1 MSIIKN
7 LTKDIE
13 KIIKDAGYEVENLKL
28 AASGRRDLGEFQIND
43 AMNLSKKY
51 HKNPREI
58 AEDIVKELEKDKRF
72 TNINIAGPGFINVS
86 LDNKLLSEEITKLGN
101 NPELN
106 IDKLDPRKV
115 IIDYGGANVAKRLH
129 IGHMRTANIGEALK
143 RLANKLGYK
152 TIGDAHLGDYGRPL
166 GFVVLEIKTKFP
178 ELPYWDENYKG
189 DYSEVKLNITNE
201 ELLEIYPVASAKAKR
216 DPKFLAEGRD
226 ITAKIQ
232 SGVRGYYDCY
242 KKVVE
247 ISMADIKKVYGY
259 LNVSFEWWKGEAD
272 SAKYFDELYEILD
285 KKGLTKESNGALIVE
300 VKTDE
305 DKAPMP
311 PVIIKKSNDTVSYE
325 TTDLATILQ
334 REKDYQPDEIWYVVD
349 ERQSL
354 HFEQVFRCTYKA
366 GLVPETTKL
375 IHIPNGTMNGS
386 DGKPF
391 KTRDGGVMGL
401 EELIDLVYEKT
412 YKKINVDTV
421 PEELREKVART
432 VAIGTLKYSDLLPFV
447 CTNYIFDLDKFSE
460 LEGKTAPYL
469 LYSTTRM
476 KSLLQKAGDFKFNT
490 IHNIYSETEK
500 DIVLSILE
508 LPRVLNNSLENKSL
522 NEICEYLYT
531 LTSKYNKFYAENK
544 VLVEEDK
551 TKKESWLMLTKLV
564 YDINLMLFDI
574 LAIEVPEKM

>member
-13 KIIKDAGYEVENLKL
+13 KIIKDAGYEIENLKL

-72 TNINIAGPGFINVS
+72 TNINIAGPGFINIS

-166 GFVVLEIKTKFP
+166 GFVVLEIKTRFP

-189 DYSEVKLNITNE
+189 DYSEVELNITNE

-544 VLVEEDK
+544 VLVEEDNA
-551 TKKESWLMLTKLV
+551 KKESWLMLTKLV
-564 YDINLMLFDI
+564 YDINLILFDI

>member
-13 KIIKDAGYEVENLKL
+13 KIIKDAGYEIDNLKL

-72 TNINIAGPGFINVS
+72 TNINIAGPGFINIS

-166 GFVVLEIKTKFP
+166 GFVVLEIKTRFP

-189 DYSEVKLNITNE
+189 DYSEVELNITNE

-285 KKGLTKESNGALIVE
+285 KKGLTKESDGALIVE

-401 EELIDLVYEKT
+401 EELINLVYEKT

-544 VLVEEDK
+544 VLVEEDNA
-551 TKKESWLMLTKLV
+551 KKESWLMLTKLV
-564 YDINLMLFDI
+564 YDINLILFDI

>member
-13 KIIKDAGYEVENLKL
+13 KIIKDAGYEIENLKL

-72 TNINIAGPGFINVS
+72 TNINIAGPGFINIS

-166 GFVVLEIKTKFP
+166 GFVVLEIKTRFP
-178 ELPYWDENYKG
+178 ELPYWDENYQG

-544 VLVEEDK
+544 VLVEEDNA
-551 TKKESWLMLTKLV
+551 KKESWLMLTKLV
-564 YDINLMLFDI
+564 YDINLILFDI

>member
-13 KIIKDAGYEVENLKL
+13 KIIKDAGYEIENLKL

-72 TNINIAGPGFINVS
+72 TNINIAGPGFINIS
-86 LDNKLLSEEITKLGN
+86 LDNKLLSEEITKLVN

-166 GFVVLEIKTKFP
+166 GFVVLEIKTRFP
-178 ELPYWDENYKG
+178 ELPYWDENYQG
-189 DYSEVKLNITNE
+189 DYSEVELNITNE

-285 KKGLTKESNGALIVE
+285 KKGLTKESDGALIVE

-401 EELIDLVYEKT
+401 EELINLVYEKT

-544 VLVEEDK
+544 VLVEEDNA
-551 TKKESWLMLTKLV
+551 KKESWLMLTKLV
-564 YDINLMLFDI
+564 YDINLILFDI

>member
-13 KIIKDAGYEVENLKL
+13 KIIKDAGYEIENLKL

-72 TNINIAGPGFINVS
+72 TNINIAGPGFINIS

-166 GFVVLEIKTKFP
+166 GFVVLEIKTRFP
-178 ELPYWDENYKG
+178 ELPYWDENYQG
-189 DYSEVKLNITNE
+189 DYSEVELNITNE

-285 KKGLTKESNGALIVE
+285 KKGLTKESDGALIVE

-401 EELIDLVYEKT
+401 EELINLVYEKT

-544 VLVEEDK
+544 VLVEEDNA
-551 TKKESWLMLTKLV
+551 KKESWLMLTKLV
-564 YDINLMLFDI
+564 YDINLILFDI

>member
-13 KIIKDAGYEVENLKL
+13 KIIKDAGYEIENLKL

-72 TNINIAGPGFINVS
+72 TNINIAGPGFINIS

-166 GFVVLEIKTKFP
+166 GFVVLEIKTRFP
-178 ELPYWDENYKG
+178 ELPYWDENYQG
-189 DYSEVKLNITNE
+189 DYSEVELNITNE

-285 KKGLTKESNGALIVE
+285 KKGLTKESDGALIVE

-544 VLVEEDK
+544 VLVEEDNA
-551 TKKESWLMLTKLV
+551 KKESWLMLTKLV

>member
-13 KIIKDAGYEVENLKL
+13 KIIKDAGYEIENLKL

-72 TNINIAGPGFINVS
+72 TNINIAGPGFINIS

-166 GFVVLEIKTKFP
+166 GFVVLEIKTRFP
-178 ELPYWDENYKG
+178 ELPYWDENYQG
-189 DYSEVKLNITNE
+189 DYSEVELNITNE

-401 EELIDLVYEKT
+401 EELINLVYEKT

-544 VLVEEDK
+544 VLVEEDNA
-551 TKKESWLMLTKLV
+551 KKESWLMLTKLV

>member
-13 KIIKDAGYEVENLKL
+13 KIIKDAGYKIENLKL

-58 AEDIVKELEKDKRF
+58 AEDIVKELEKDRRF
-72 TNINIAGPGFINVS
+72 TNINIAGPGFINIS

-166 GFVVLEIKTKFP
+166 GFVVLEIKTRFP

-189 DYSEVKLNITNE
+189 DYSEVELNITNE

-285 KKGLTKESNGALIVE
+285 KKGLTKESDGALIVE

-401 EELIDLVYEKT
+401 EELINLVYEKT

-544 VLVEEDK
+544 VLVEEDNA
-551 TKKESWLMLTKLV
+551 KKESWLMLTKLV
-564 YDINLMLFDI
+564 YDINLILFDI

>member
-13 KIIKDAGYEVENLKL
+13 KIIKDAGYEIENLKL

-72 TNINIAGPGFINVS
+72 TNINIAGPGFINIS

-166 GFVVLEIKTKFP
+166 GFVVLEIKTRFP
-178 ELPYWDENYKG
+178 ELPYWNENYQG
-189 DYSEVKLNITNE
+189 DYSEVELNITNE

-285 KKGLTKESNGALIVE
+285 KKGLTKESDGALIVE

-401 EELIDLVYEKT
+401 EELINLVYEKT

-544 VLVEEDK
+544 VLVEEDNA
-551 TKKESWLMLTKLV
+551 KKESWLMLTKLV
-564 YDINLMLFDI
+564 YDINLILFDI

>member
-13 KIIKDAGYEVENLKL
+13 KIIKDAGYEIDNLKL

-72 TNINIAGPGFINVS
+72 TNINIAGPGFINIS

-106 IDKLDPRKV
+106 IDKLDQRKV

-166 GFVVLEIKTKFP
+166 GFVVLEIKTRFP
-178 ELPYWDENYKG
+178 ELPYWDENYQG

-285 KKGLTKESNGALIVE
+285 KKGLTKESDGALIVE

-421 PEELREKVART
+421 PEELREKVARI

-544 VLVEEDK
+544 VLVEEDNA
-551 TKKESWLMLTKLV
+551 KKESWLMLTKLV
-564 YDINLMLFDI
+564 YDINLILFDI

>member
-13 KIIKDAGYEVENLKL
+13 KIIKDAGYEIENLKL

-72 TNINIAGPGFINVS
+72 TNINIAGPGFINIS

-101 NPELN
+101 HPELN

-166 GFVVLEIKTKFP
+166 GFVVLEIKTRFP
-178 ELPYWDENYKG
+178 ELPYWDENYQG
-189 DYSEVKLNITNE
+189 DYSEVELNITNE

-285 KKGLTKESNGALIVE
+285 KKGLTKESDGALIVE

-401 EELIDLVYEKT
+401 EELINLVYEKT

-544 VLVEEDK
+544 VLVEEDNA
-551 TKKESWLMLTKLV
+551 KKESWLMLTKLV
-564 YDINLMLFDI
+564 YDINLILFDI

>member
-13 KIIKDAGYEVENLKL
+13 KIIKDAGYEIENLKL

-72 TNINIAGPGFINVS
+72 TNINIAGPGFINIS

-166 GFVVLEIKTKFP
+166 GFVVLEIKTRFP
-178 ELPYWDENYKG
+178 ELPYWDENYQG
-189 DYSEVKLNITNE
+189 DYSEVELNITNE

-285 KKGLTKESNGALIVE
+285 KKGLTKESDGALIVE

-544 VLVEEDK
+544 VLVEEDNA
-551 TKKESWLMLTKLV
+551 KKESWLMLTKLV
-564 YDINLMLFDI
+564 YDINLILFDI

>member
-13 KIIKDAGYEVENLKL
+13 KIIKDAGYEIENLKL

-72 TNINIAGPGFINVS
+72 TNINIAGPGFINIS

-166 GFVVLEIKTKFP
+166 GFVVLEIKTRFP

-551 TKKESWLMLTKLV
+551 AKKESWLMLTKLV

>member
-13 KIIKDAGYEVENLKL
+13 KIIKDAGYEIENLKL

-72 TNINIAGPGFINVS
+72 TNINIAGPGFINIS

-166 GFVVLEIKTKFP
+166 GFVVLEIKTRFP

-189 DYSEVKLNITNE
+189 DYSEVELNITNE

-285 KKGLTKESNGALIVE
+285 KKGLTKESDGALIVE

-401 EELIDLVYEKT
+401 EELINLVYEKT

-544 VLVEEDK
+544 VLVEEDNA
-551 TKKESWLMLTKLV
+551 KKESWLMLTKLV
-564 YDINLMLFDI
+564 YDINLILFDI

>member
-13 KIIKDAGYEVENLKL
+13 KIIKDAGYEIENLKL

-72 TNINIAGPGFINVS
+72 TNINIAGPGFINIS

-166 GFVVLEIKTKFP
+166 GFVVLEIKTRFP

-401 EELIDLVYEKT
+401 EELINLVYEKT

-544 VLVEEDK
+544 VLVEEDNA
-551 TKKESWLMLTKLV
+551 KKESWLMLTKLV
-564 YDINLMLFDI
+564 YDINLILFDI

>member
-72 TNINIAGPGFINVS
+72 TNINIAGPGFINIS

-166 GFVVLEIKTKFP
+166 GFVVLEIKTRFP

-285 KKGLTKESNGALIVE
+285 KKGLTKESDGALIVE

-401 EELIDLVYEKT
+401 EELINLVYEKT

-544 VLVEEDK
+544 VLVEEDNA
-551 TKKESWLMLTKLV
+551 KKESWLMLTKLV

>member
-58 AEDIVKELEKDKRF
+58 AENIVKELEKDKRF
-72 TNINIAGPGFINVS
+72 TNINIAGPGFINIS

-101 NPELN
+101 NPELD

-166 GFVVLEIKTKFP
+166 GFVVLEIKTRFP

-544 VLVEEDK
+544 VLVEEDNA
-551 TKKESWLMLTKLV
+551 KKESWLMLTKLV
-564 YDINLMLFDI
+564 YDINLILFDI

>member
-13 KIIKDAGYEVENLKL
+13 KIIKDAGYEIENLKL
-28 AASGRRDLGEFQIND
+28 AASGRRDLGELQIND

-58 AEDIVKELEKDKRF
+58 AEDIVKELEKDRRF
-72 TNINIAGPGFINVS
+72 TNINIAGPGFINIS

-166 GFVVLEIKTKFP
+166 GFVVLEIKTRFP
-178 ELPYWDENYKG
+178 ELPYWDENYQG

-285 KKGLTKESNGALIVE
+285 KKGLTKESDGALIVE

-544 VLVEEDK
+544 VLVEEDNA
-551 TKKESWLMLTKLV
+551 KKESWLMLTKLV
-564 YDINLMLFDI
+564 YDINLILFDI

>member
-13 KIIKDAGYEVENLKL
+13 KIIKDAGYEIENLKL

-72 TNINIAGPGFINVS
+72 TNINIAGPGFINIS

-166 GFVVLEIKTKFP
+166 GFVVLEIKTRFP
-178 ELPYWDENYKG
+178 ELPYWDENYQG

-285 KKGLTKESNGALIVE
+285 KKGLTKESDGALIVE

-401 EELIDLVYEKT
+401 EELINLVYEKT

-544 VLVEEDK
+544 VLVEEDNA
-551 TKKESWLMLTKLV
+551 KKESWLMLTKLV
-564 YDINLMLFDI
+564 YDINLILFDI

>member
-13 KIIKDAGYEVENLKL
+13 KIIKDAGYEIENLKL

-72 TNINIAGPGFINVS
+72 TNINIAGPGFINIS

-106 IDKLDPRKV
+106 IDKLNPRKV

-166 GFVVLEIKTKFP
+166 GFVVLEIKTRFP
-178 ELPYWDENYKG
+178 ELPYWDENYQG
-189 DYSEVKLNITNE
+189 DYSEVELNITNE

-285 KKGLTKESNGALIVE
+285 KKGLTKESDGALIVE

-401 EELIDLVYEKT
+401 EELINLVYEKT

-544 VLVEEDK
+544 VLVEEDNA
-551 TKKESWLMLTKLV
+551 KKESWLMLTKLV
-564 YDINLMLFDI
+564 YDINLILFDI

>member
-58 AEDIVKELEKDKRF
+58 AENIVKELEKDKRF
-72 TNINIAGPGFINVS
+72 TNINIAGPGFINIS

-166 GFVVLEIKTKFP
+166 GFVVLEIKTRFP

-259 LNVSFEWWKGEAD
+259 LNVSFEWWKG
-272 SAKYFDELYEILD
+272 
-285 KKGLTKESNGALIVE
+285 
-300 VKTDE
+300 
-305 DKAPMP
+305 
-311 PVIIKKSNDTVSYE
+311 
-325 TTDLATILQ
+325 
-334 REKDYQPDEIWYVVD
+334 
-349 ERQSL
+349 
-354 HFEQVFRCTYKA
+354 
-366 GLVPETTKL
+366 
-375 IHIPNGTMNGS
+375 
-386 DGKPF
+386 
-391 KTRDGGVMGL
+391 
-401 EELIDLVYEKT
+401 
-412 YKKINVDTV
+412 
-421 PEELREKVART
+421 
-432 VAIGTLKYSDLLPFV
+432 
-447 CTNYIFDLDKFSE
+447 
-460 LEGKTAPYL
+460 
-469 LYSTTRM
+469 
-476 KSLLQKAGDFKFNT
+476 
-490 IHNIYSETEK
+490 
-500 DIVLSILE
+500 
-508 LPRVLNNSLENKSL
+508 
-522 NEICEYLYT
+522 
-531 LTSKYNKFYAENK
+531 
-544 VLVEEDK
+544 
-551 TKKESWLMLTKLV
+551 
-564 YDINLMLFDI
+564 
-574 LAIEVPEKM
+574 

>member
-13 KIIKDAGYEVENLKL
+13 KIIKDAGYEIENLKL

-51 HKNPREI
+51 HNNPREI

-72 TNINIAGPGFINVS
+72 TNINIAGPGFINIS

-166 GFVVLEIKTKFP
+166 GFVVLEIKTRFP
-178 ELPYWDENYKG
+178 ELPYWDENYQG
-189 DYSEVKLNITNE
+189 DYSEVELNITNE

-285 KKGLTKESNGALIVE
+285 KKGLTKESDGALIVE

-401 EELIDLVYEKT
+401 EELINLVYEKT

-544 VLVEEDK
+544 VLVEEDNA
-551 TKKESWLMLTKLV
+551 KKESWLMLTKLV

>member
-13 KIIKDAGYEVENLKL
+13 KIIKDAGYEIDNLKL

-72 TNINIAGPGFINVS
+72 TNINIAGPGFINIS

-166 GFVVLEIKTKFP
+166 GFVVLEIKTRFP
-178 ELPYWDENYKG
+178 ELPYWDENYQG
-189 DYSEVKLNITNE
+189 DYSEVELNITNE

-285 KKGLTKESNGALIVE
+285 KKGLTKESDGALIVE

-401 EELIDLVYEKT
+401 EELINLVYEKT

-544 VLVEEDK
+544 VLVEEDNA
-551 TKKESWLMLTKLV
+551 KKESWLMLTKLV
-564 YDINLMLFDI
+564 YDINLILFDI

>member
-13 KIIKDAGYEVENLKL
+13 KIIKDAGYEIENLKL

-51 HKNPREI
+51 RKNPREI

-72 TNINIAGPGFINVS
+72 TNINIAGPGFINIS

-166 GFVVLEIKTKFP
+166 GFVVLEIKTRFP
-178 ELPYWDENYKG
+178 ELPYWDENYQG
-189 DYSEVKLNITNE
+189 DYSEVELNITNE

-544 VLVEEDK
+544 VLVEEDNA
-551 TKKESWLMLTKLV
+551 KKESWLMLTKLV
-564 YDINLMLFDI
+564 YDINLILFDI

>member
-13 KIIKDAGYEVENLKL
+13 KIIKDAGYEIENLKL

-72 TNINIAGPGFINVS
+72 TNINIAGPGFINIS

-166 GFVVLEIKTKFP
+166 GFVVLEIKTRFP
-178 ELPYWDENYKG
+178 ELPYWDENYQG

-285 KKGLTKESNGALIVE
+285 KKGLTKESDGALIVE

-421 PEELREKVART
+421 PEELREKVARI

-544 VLVEEDK
+544 VLVEEDNA
-551 TKKESWLMLTKLV
+551 KKESWLMLTKLV
-564 YDINLMLFDI
+564 YDINLILFDI

>member
-13 KIIKDAGYEVENLKL
+13 KIIKDAGYEIENLKL

-72 TNINIAGPGFINVS
+72 TNINIAGPGFINIS

-166 GFVVLEIKTKFP
+166 GFVVLEIKTRFP
-178 ELPYWDENYKG
+178 ELPYWDENYQG
-189 DYSEVKLNITNE
+189 DYSEVELNITNE

-285 KKGLTKESNGALIVE
+285 KGLTKESDGALIVE

-401 EELIDLVYEKT
+401 EELINLVYEKT

-544 VLVEEDK
+544 VLVEEDNA
-551 TKKESWLMLTKLV
+551 KKESWLMLTKLV
-564 YDINLMLFDI
+564 YDINLILFDI

>member
-13 KIIKDAGYEVENLKL
+13 KIIKDAGYEIENLKL

-72 TNINIAGPGFINVS
+72 TNINIAGPGFINIS

-166 GFVVLEIKTKFP
+166 GFVVLEIKTRFP
-178 ELPYWDENYKG
+178 ELPYWDENYQG
-189 DYSEVKLNITNE
+189 DYSEVELNITNE

-285 KKGLTKESNGALIVE
+285 KKGLTKESDGALIVE

-401 EELIDLVYEKT
+401 EELINLVYEKT

-544 VLVEEDK
+544 VLVEEDDA
-551 TKKESWLMLTKLV
+551 KKESWLMLTKLV

>member
-13 KIIKDAGYEVENLKL
+13 KIIKDAGYEIDNLKL

-72 TNINIAGPGFINVS
+72 TNINIAGPGFINIS

-166 GFVVLEIKTKFP
+166 GFVVLEIKTRFP
-178 ELPYWDENYKG
+178 ELPYWDENYQG
-189 DYSEVKLNITNE
+189 DYSEVELNITNE

-285 KKGLTKESNGALIVE
+285 KKGLTKESDGALIVE

-401 EELIDLVYEKT
+401 EELINLVYEKT

-544 VLVEEDK
+544 VLVEEDNA
-551 TKKESWLMLTKLV
+551 KKESWLMLTKLV

>member
-13 KIIKDAGYEVENLKL
+13 KIIKDAGYEIDNLKL

-58 AEDIVKELEKDKRF
+58 AEDIVKELEKDRRF
-72 TNINIAGPGFINVS
+72 TNINIAGPGFINIS

-166 GFVVLEIKTKFP
+166 GFVVLEIKTRFP
-178 ELPYWDENYKG
+178 ELPYWDENYQG
-189 DYSEVKLNITNE
+189 DYSEVELDITNE

-285 KKGLTKESNGALIVE
+285 KKGLTKESDGALIVE

-401 EELIDLVYEKT
+401 EELINLVYEKT

-544 VLVEEDK
+544 VLVEEDNA
-551 TKKESWLMLTKLV
+551 KKESWLMLTKLV
-564 YDINLMLFDI
+564 YDINLILFDI

>member
-13 KIIKDAGYEVENLKL
+13 KIIKDAGYEIENLKL

-72 TNINIAGPGFINVS
+72 TNINIAGPGFINIS

-166 GFVVLEIKTKFP
+166 GFVVLEIKTRFP
-178 ELPYWDENYKG
+178 ELPYWDENYQG
-189 DYSEVKLNITNE
+189 DYSEVELNITNE

-247 ISMADIKKVYGY
+247 ISMADIKKAYGY

-285 KKGLTKESNGALIVE
+285 KKGLTKESDGALIVE

-401 EELIDLVYEKT
+401 EELINLVYEKT

-544 VLVEEDK
+544 VLVEEDNA
-551 TKKESWLMLTKLV
+551 KKESWLMLTKLV
-564 YDINLMLFDI
+564 YDINLILFDI

>member
-13 KIIKDAGYEVENLKL
+13 KIIKDAGYEIENLKL

-72 TNINIAGPGFINVS
+72 TNINIAGPGFINIS

-129 IGHMRTANIGEALK
+129 RGHMRTANIGEALK

-166 GFVVLEIKTKFP
+166 GFVVLEIKTRFP
-178 ELPYWDENYKG
+178 ELPYWDENYQG
-189 DYSEVKLNITNE
+189 DYSEVELNITNE

-285 KKGLTKESNGALIVE
+285 KKGLTKESDGALIVE

-401 EELIDLVYEKT
+401 EELINLVYEKT

-531 LTSKYNKFYAENK
+531 STSKYNKFYAENK
-544 VLVEEDK
+544 VLVEEDNA
-551 TKKESWLMLTKLV
+551 KKESWLMLTKLV
-564 YDINLMLFDI
+564 YDINLILFDI

>member
-13 KIIKDAGYEVENLKL
+13 KIIKDAGYEIENLKL

-51 HKNPREI
+51 HKNPRKI

-72 TNINIAGPGFINVS
+72 TNINIAGPGFINIS

-166 GFVVLEIKTKFP
+166 GFVVLEIKTRFP
-178 ELPYWDENYKG
+178 ELPYWDENYQG
-189 DYSEVKLNITNE
+189 DYSEVELNITNE

-285 KKGLTKESNGALIVE
+285 KKGLTKESDGALIVE

-401 EELIDLVYEKT
+401 EELINLVYEKT

-544 VLVEEDK
+544 VLVEEDNA
-551 TKKESWLMLTKLV
+551 KKESWLMLTKLV
-564 YDINLMLFDI
+564 YDINLILFDI

>member
-13 KIIKDAGYEVENLKL
+13 KIIKDAGYEIENLKL

-72 TNINIAGPGFINVS
+72 TNINIAGPGFINIS

-166 GFVVLEIKTKFP
+166 GFVVLEIKTRFP

-189 DYSEVKLNITNE
+189 DYSEVELNITNE

-285 KKGLTKESNGALIVE
+285 KKGLTKESDGALIVE

-544 VLVEEDK
+544 VLVEEDNA
-551 TKKESWLMLTKLV
+551 KKESWLMLTKLV

>member
-13 KIIKDAGYEVENLKL
+13 KIIKDAGYEIENLKL

-72 TNINIAGPGFINVS
+72 TNINIAGPGFINIS

-166 GFVVLEIKTKFP
+166 GFVVLEIKTRFP
-178 ELPYWDENYKG
+178 ELPYWDENYQG
-189 DYSEVKLNITNE
+189 DYSEVELNITNE

-285 KKGLTKESNGALIVE
+285 KKGLTKESDGALIVE

-366 GLVPETTKL
+366 GLVQETTKL

-401 EELIDLVYEKT
+401 EELINLVYEKT

-544 VLVEEDK
+544 VLVEEDNA
-551 TKKESWLMLTKLV
+551 KKESWLMLTKLV
-564 YDINLMLFDI
+564 YDINLILFDI

>member
-13 KIIKDAGYEVENLKL
+13 KIIKDAGYEIENLKL

-72 TNINIAGPGFINVS
+72 TNINIAGPGFINIS

-166 GFVVLEIKTKFP
+166 GFVVLEIKTRFP
-178 ELPYWDENYKG
+178 ELPYWDENYQG
-189 DYSEVKLNITNE
+189 DYSEVELNITNE

-401 EELIDLVYEKT
+401 EELINLVYEKT

-544 VLVEEDK
+544 VLVEEDNA
-551 TKKESWLMLTKLV
+551 KKESWLMLTKLV
-564 YDINLMLFDI
+564 YDINLILFDI

>member
-13 KIIKDAGYEVENLKL
+13 KIIKDAGYEIENLKL

-72 TNINIAGPGFINVS
+72 TNINIAGPGFINIS

-166 GFVVLEIKTKFP
+166 GFVVLEIKTRFP
-178 ELPYWDENYKG
+178 ELPYWDENYQG
-189 DYSEVKLNITNE
+189 DYSEVELNITNE

-285 KKGLTKESNGALIVE
+285 KKGLTKESDGALIVE

-401 EELIDLVYEKT
+401 EELINLVYEKT
-412 YKKINVDTV
+412 YKKIKVDTV

-544 VLVEEDK
+544 VLVEEDNA
-551 TKKESWLMLTKLV
+551 KKESWLMLTKLV
-564 YDINLMLFDI
+564 YDINLILFDI

>member
-13 KIIKDAGYEVENLKL
+13 KIIKDAGYEIENLKL
-28 AASGRRDLGEFQIND
+28 AASGRRDLGELQIND

-58 AEDIVKELEKDKRF
+58 AEDIVKELEKDRRF
-72 TNINIAGPGFINVS
+72 TNINIAGPGFINIS

-166 GFVVLEIKTKFP
+166 GFVVLEIKTRFP

-189 DYSEVKLNITNE
+189 DYSEVELNITNE

-285 KKGLTKESNGALIVE
+285 KKGLTKESDGALIVE

-544 VLVEEDK
+544 VLVEEDNA
-551 TKKESWLMLTKLV
+551 KKESWLMLTKLV

>member
-13 KIIKDAGYEVENLKL
+13 KIIKDAGYEIDNLKL

-72 TNINIAGPGFINVS
+72 TNINIAGPGFINIS

-166 GFVVLEIKTKFP
+166 GFVVLEIKTRFP

-189 DYSEVKLNITNE
+189 DYSEVELNITNE

-401 EELIDLVYEKT
+401 EELINLVYEKT

-544 VLVEEDK
+544 VLVEEDNA
-551 TKKESWLMLTKLV
+551 KKEFWLMLTKLV
-564 YDINLMLFDI
+564 YDINLILFDI

>member
-13 KIIKDAGYEVENLKL
+13 KIIKDAGYEIENLKL

-72 TNINIAGPGFINVS
+72 TNINIAGPGFINIS

-166 GFVVLEIKTKFP
+166 GFVVLEIKTRFP
-178 ELPYWDENYKG
+178 ELPYWDENYQG
-189 DYSEVKLNITNE
+189 DYSEVELDITNK

-544 VLVEEDK
+544 VLVEEDNA
-551 TKKESWLMLTKLV
+551 KKESWLMLTKLV
-564 YDINLMLFDI
+564 YDINLILFDI